1 MSQALRCVLMR
12 GGTSKG
18 VVLREEDLPSDP
30 AVREQ
35 LILRVFGSPDRR
47 QVDGLGGGDPL
58 TSKVA
63 IVGPPPRSASGAAH
77 CDLSYTLGQVE
88 LEQAA
93 IDYASPCGNIV
104 SAIGLYAVDEGLVE
118 PVEPVTRVRIHNT
131 NLERTI
137 TVEVPVEEGR
147 PAKRGAYAIAGVPGV
162 GPRILVDLAATA
174 GAVSG
179 KLLPTG
185 QASDRVELGDGTRV
199 EVSLLDI
206 GNPHVF
212 VRAADLGLRGDE
224 TPREIDGDGVLM
236 ARIEA
241 IRGWAAVRF
250 GLVAEAEQARHQ
262 SRATPMLA
270 LVAPP
275 MACRCEPG
283 PAVIARED
291 TDLVSRLIFL
301 ERVHPTFAA
310 TSIACIGIAARLPG
324 TVVQACVGNGLDDTG
339 AIRIGHPAG
348 IVDTEAQVTF
358 ADGVPTVTRATFGR
372 TARRILDGV
381 VYVDA

>member
-1 MSQALRCVLMR
+1 MPQALRCVLMR

-18 VVLREEDLPSDP
+18 VVLREEDLPGDP
-30 AVREQ
+30 AAREQ

-63 IVGPPPRSASGAAH
+63 IVGPPPPPAAGAARCH
-77 CDLSYTLGQVE
+77 VSYTFGQVE

-104 SAIGLYAVDEGLVE
+104 SAVGLYAVDEGLVE
-118 PVEPVTRVRIHNT
+118 AVEPVTRVRIHNT
-131 NLERTI
+131 NLGRTI
-137 TVEVPVEEGR
+137 TVEIPVEEGR
-147 PAKRGAYAIAGVPGV
+147 PAKRGSYAIAGVPGV
-162 GPRILVDLAATA
+162 GPKILVDLAATA
-174 GAVSG
+174 GSVSG
-179 KLLPTG
+179 RLLPTG
-185 QASDRVELGDGTRV
+185 QASDWVELDDGARI

-212 VRAADLGLRGDE
+212 VRAGDLGLRGAE
-224 TPREIDGDGVLM
+224 APREIDGDAALM
-236 ARIEA
+236 ARVEA

-250 GLVAEAEQARHQ
+250 GLVAEAAQARHQ
-262 SRATPMLA
+262 SRATPMVA
-270 LVAPP
+270 VVAPP
-275 MACRCEPG
+275 MAYRCEPG
-283 PAVIARED
+283 PVLIGRED
-291 TDLVSRLIFL
+291 ADIMSRLVFL
-301 ERVHPTFAA
+301 ERVHPSYAA

-324 TVVQACVGNGLDDTG
+324 TVVRACVGNGLDDAG

-348 IVDTEAQVTF
+348 VVDTEAQVMF
-358 ADGVPTVTRATFGR
+358 VDGVPVVTRATFGR

-381 VYVDA
+381 VHVDV